1 MSDFLDTAQAHP
13 DISSVFAQDDGASM
27 IQMLLLY
34 APDAFIDYDAAQAS
48 FDSPEFLCLL
58 ELAKRQTQPEA
69 ESPREALLT
78 GQTLLEQLMIGRAQY
93 FEEEYEDGLNRLAIP
108 GFPGAGRASSRGGW
122 LPVQSDFEKKTDT
135 MTDTTAQNLLREL
148 QAEAVSAFDY
158 DAAVDGI
165 LADELPYYF
174 ADEQTAKQIT
184 DRIQRRVQ
192 LYLEETYN

>member
-58 ELAKRQTQPEA
+58 ELAKR
-69 ESPREALLT
+69 R
-78 GQTLLEQLMIGRAQY
+78 
-93 FEEEYEDGLNRLAIP
+93 
-108 GFPGAGRASSRGGW
+108 SRGGW
-122 LPVQSDFEKKTDT
+122 LPVQSDFEKKTAA
-135 MTDTTAQNLLREL
+135 MTDTDAQRLLREL
-148 QAEAVSAFDY
+148 QAEAVSVFEY
-158 DAAVDGI
+158 DAAVSGI

-174 ADEQTAKQIT
+174 AEEQSAGQIA

-192 LYLEETYN
+192 LYLEETRR

>member
-69 ESPREALLT
+69 ESPHER
-78 GQTLLEQLMIGRAQY
+78 
-93 FEEEYEDGLNRLAIP
+93 
-108 GFPGAGRASSRGGW
+108 RGGC
-122 LPVQSDFEKKTDT
+122 LPVQSDFEKKTAA
-135 MTDTTAQNLLREL
+135 MTDTDAQRLLREL
-148 QAEAVSAFDY
+148 QAEAVSVFEY
-158 DAAVDGI
+158 DAAVSGI

-174 ADEQTAKQIT
+174 AEEQSAGQIA

-192 LYLEETYN
+192 LYLEETRR

>member
-69 ESPREALLT
+69 ESPHEAAAAGCRYSQILRKR
-78 GQTLLEQLMIGRAQY
+78 RA
-93 FEEEYEDGLNRLAIP
+93 A
-108 GFPGAGRASSRGGW
+108 
-122 LPVQSDFEKKTDT
+122 
-135 MTDTTAQNLLREL
+135 MTDTDAQRLLREL
-148 QAEAVSAFDY
+148 QADAVSVFEY
-158 DAAVDGI
+158 DAAVSGI

-174 ADEQTAKQIT
+174 AEEQSAGQIA

-192 LYLEETYN
+192 LYLEETRR